1 MTETLLYSWASRS
14 PMPLNEA
21 IKASPLPQMGA
32 NALLYSSQ
40 ACHLAQ
46 VQDGNICG
54 RDGEP
59 PDLSHYFEARIF
71 NETCELRWLNE
82 NQGNGFLVI
91 LADEDL
97 KLNSETF
104 SSQETTLNSHLSQTY
119 LLWGKAVPQVK
130 PKEGWQRLAEARIGK
145 LDVPLNQSL
154 KKDQRVSL
162 HSREYLAEV
171 GDFGNVVVIEERL
184 VKLEVQ

>member
-1 MTETLLYSWASRS
+1 MTETLLYSWVSRS
-14 PMPLNEA
+14 PMPLDQVV
-21 IKASPLPQMGA
+21 KASPIQQA
-32 NALLYSSQ
+32 NALLYSPQ

-46 VQDGNICG
+46 VQDDGKFCG
-54 RDGEP
+54 SDGQP
-59 PDLSHYFEARIF
+59 LDLSHYFEARIF
-71 NETCELRWLNE
+71 SETCELRWLNE
-82 NQGNGFLVI
+82 DQGNGFLVI
-91 LADEDL
+91 LADRDL

-104 SSQETTLNSHLSQTY
+104 SLKTTTLNSHLSQTY
-119 LLWGKAVPQVK
+119 LLWGKAVPQVQ

-145 LDVPLNQSL
+145 LDVPLSQSL

-171 GDFGNVVVIEERL
+171 DKFGNVVVIEERL